1 MILLDSFDSFQA
13 KVMNDLLVRVAT
25 IMGLVVLASQEC
37 EQQYVDT
44 RKAIS
49 YIKSYVDTR
58 KAISH
63 IDYTLA
69 CISTTT
75 KFQFYQTTPI
85 KSAIKSI
92 PISMELSIFKVK
104 PLRQS
109 VIIQVIIL
117 DFFLLYLF
125 GNIISKAKLG

>member
-1 MILLDSFDSFQA
+1 MILLDSNDSFQTR
-13 KVMNDLLVRVAT
+13 VMNDLLVRVAT
-25 IMGLVVLASQEC
+25 IMGLVELLVSQEC
-37 EQQYVDT
+37 AQQY
-44 RKAIS
+44 A
-49 YIKSYVDTR
+49 DTR

-63 IDYTLA
+63 IDYSLE

-75 KFQFYQTTPI
+75 KFQFYQTTLI

-92 PISMELSIFKVK
+92 PTSMELSIFKVK